1 MWGHTLS
8 LSDSLRCVILKSH
21 QPTRLPPQ
29 CNIQLLSVH
38 RTPSAAHYWTN
49 MSPPDI
55 IRSAIFIS
63 WTDFLR
69 TWIQSGE
76 DPLNGQLWGFVIF
89 IITSYV
95 RIFDW
100 KGWSGRATPIP
111 STIIS
116 NVIETGGAMLWIYRY
131 IPLFSFIIYSLNYFP
146 DIFSIL
152 LFKPCYLEATDIFPH
167 FSH

>member
-95 RIFDW
+95 HIFDW
-100 KGWSGRATPIP
+100 NGWLACVICQKYISSWVYCMCKVTEWVGKRVMDTFSRREKGIYPYIHYIAPPVSITLIIQPI
-111 STIIS
+111 
-116 NVIETGGAMLWIYRY
+116 A
-131 IPLFSFIIYSLNYFP
+131 
-146 DIFSIL
+146 
-152 LFKPCYLEATDIFPH
+152 
-167 FSH
+167 